1 VAFLPSSPVDLVQL
15 AARLS
20 SLPVPIHGQ
29 VSRVRSWLVVVQPVR
44 FGETAPRSEPPAA
57 RREDFAGRLL
67 SLAVHCAHVE
77 PIQY

>member
-1 VAFLPSSPVDLVQL
+1 VGLVQL

-20 SLPVPIHGQ
+20 SLPVPIRAQ
-29 VSRVRSWLVVVQPVR
+29 VSRVRSWLVAMQPVR
-44 FGETAPRSEPPAA
+44 FGETAPRSEPSAA

-67 SLAVHCAHVE
+67 DLADDRAQVE